1 MLILGA
7 AILIIIAST
16 AIVTISSIKVNPKL
30 AVLSE
35 VGRLFIDAFTS
46 NPYLALLMSVSDQSL
61 F

>member
-7 AILIIIAST
+7 AILTIIART

-46 NPYLALLMSVSDQSL
+46 NPL
-61 F
+61 FSTANVCL